1 LRTARH
7 SPARSCNS
15 SESAFIR
22 KVFYSACFLR
32 PRRLEGARRAPKE
45 VMEGEHGQK
54 ADNQTGKE
62 AKVGG
67 ASLG

>member
-1 LRTARH
+1 MRAARH
-7 SPARSCNS
+7 SPGLCCNS
-15 SESAFIR
+15 SESALIR
-22 KVFYSACFLR
+22 KAFYSACFLR